1 MSDINPRIN
10 MLRLRVQQAEAIYSS
25 KETHAVLAT
34 SLGTVWDMAVKTWE
48 SPTLAAE
55 FLLNKNTILE
65 GKRPMDIALS
75 GEDGHQMVYD
85 HIGRIQHGI
94 HC

>member
-1 MSDINPRIN
+1 MPDINPRIN
-10 MLRLRVQQAEAIYSS
+10 MLRLRVQLAESLYASS
-25 KETHAVLAT
+25 ETHAVLAT
-34 SLGTVWDMAVKTWE
+34 SLGTVWDMAVETWA

-55 FLLNKNTILE
+55 FFLNKNGMLE

-75 GEDGHQMVYD
+75 GEDGHKMVYD